1 MQGGRA
7 WACRGRCCGT
17 TSPRS
22 PRALLHSS
30 PPIPSPPQPRMTIYN
45 FVWDR
50 FRAIYKELDTQ
61 GLKGPRG
68 VRLIEQH
75 VRFMLVLH
83 HGE

>member
-1 MQGGRA
+1 
-7 WACRGRCCGT
+7 
-17 TSPRS
+17 
-22 PRALLHSS
+22 
-30 PPIPSPPQPRMTIYN
+30 MTIYN